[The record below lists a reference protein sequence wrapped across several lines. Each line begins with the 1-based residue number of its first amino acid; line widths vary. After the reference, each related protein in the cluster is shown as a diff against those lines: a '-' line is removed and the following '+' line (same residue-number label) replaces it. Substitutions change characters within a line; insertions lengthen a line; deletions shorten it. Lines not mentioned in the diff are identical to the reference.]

1 MAQGLCAPQAELWV
15 GAVPFF
21 PLDLTWGLK
30 QFADDFIFITSLVLP
45 AATTIAAI
53 AVEVPAEQLR
63 VTTAASSSYYFFVS
77 IAVPIFTAFFLL
89 KIAVHL
95 DCSSN
100 APKILFN
107 NYKLLIES

>member
-1 MAQGLCAPQAELWV
+1 MDQQELLAVVAQGLCAPQAELWV

-30 QFADDFIFITSLVLP
+30 QFADDFIFITSLVLS

-63 VTTAASSSYYFFVS
+63 VTTAASSSYYFFCFYCGS
-77 IAVPIFTAFFLL
+77 YFYRLFFAQNRRPFRL
-89 KIAVHL
+89 
-95 DCSSN
+95 
-100 APKILFN
+100 
-107 NYKLLIES
+107 